1 MAFNSYIAAHSSSA
15 GADLLLN
22 PYEVMVLMTF
32 IIIMTTDFFSKLLH
46 TYTTASEIMITGE
59 VMRPTLSS
67 LWNVSANDI
76 KTQHSMQIL

>member
-32 IIIMTTDFFSKLLH
+32 TIIMTADFFSKPLH
-46 TYTTASEIMITGE
+46 TYTTASEIMITDE
-59 VMRPTLSS
+59 ADAEQPLERER
-67 LWNVSANDI
+67 
-76 KTQHSMQIL
+76 K

>member
-46 TYTTASEIMITGE
+46 TYTTASEIMITGGGDE
-59 VMRPTLSS
+59 ADAEQPLERER
-67 LWNVSANDI
+67 
-76 KTQHSMQIL
+76 K